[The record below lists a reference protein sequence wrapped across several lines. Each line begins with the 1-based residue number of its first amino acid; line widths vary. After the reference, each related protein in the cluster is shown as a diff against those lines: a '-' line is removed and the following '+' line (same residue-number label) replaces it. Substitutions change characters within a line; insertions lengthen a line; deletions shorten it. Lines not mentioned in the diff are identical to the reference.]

1 MMSMMLIIL
10 AVIVMGVLLL
20 IITQGSRHRD
30 SARSQQSADW
40 LVDATTLDQVDRAL
54 HKLTDIYSVR
64 DDEDDADD
72 VPEKPKHT
80 PSLELAAG
88 IRDMLDEGRKSEA
101 IEIYQK
107 FTGVDQYTA
116 QAAVE
121 HIERELRLNDEPD
134 EGDGYLD
141 EDDETFHSGKL
152 SN

>member
-1 MMSMMLIIL
+1 MILIIL

-20 IITQGSRHRD
+20 IIAQGSRHRD
-30 SARSQQSADW
+30 AVRSQQSADW
-40 LVDATTLDQVDRAL
+40 LADMSTVDQVDRAL

-64 DDEDDADD
+64 DDDDEDD

-88 IRDMLDEGRKSEA
+88 IRDMLDEGRKAEA

-121 HIERELRLNDEPD
+121 QIEREMRLSDDPD
-134 EGDGYLD
+134 EGGGFI
-141 EDDETFHSGKL
+141 DDETFNSGKL
-152 SN
+152 SS